1 VSSLEPLAVKGEM
14 HFLMSFIDDISLFL
28 YASNKIL
35 LAVNIIVPI
44 LMVATTAHV
53 KVDTHLQL
61 LR

>member
-1 VSSLEPLAVKGEM
+1 
-14 HFLMSFIDDISLFL
+14 MSFIDDIFLFL

-61 LR
+61 IFITA